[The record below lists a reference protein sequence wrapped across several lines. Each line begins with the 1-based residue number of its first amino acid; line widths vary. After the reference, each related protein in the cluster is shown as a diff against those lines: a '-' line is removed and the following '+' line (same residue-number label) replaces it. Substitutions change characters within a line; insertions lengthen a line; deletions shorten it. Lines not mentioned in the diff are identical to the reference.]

1 MRLCCWNLEMKKKI
15 LLLKALTKNKIKKC
29 ICNKKD
35 FKTLRQ
41 LLFIKIFLT
50 FKNFWNLKII
60 NFLFKN
66 FLLENSWTFP
76 YAAQNKNCWSKNWNS
91 IWNQLWDIFPIPH
104 SLFNQICPKH
114 WNIEQTKK
122 KIGKL
127 HASSIHWKYMK
138 NFPNSFSSFV
148 WLYLKLFLMVRKSEH
163 VPYSPK
169 FYLISLNSRIFLRAE
184 NFKGNLKLF
193 DYSQWENPLNSPKIL
208 YRI

>member
-1 MRLCCWNLEMKKKI
+1 MRLCCWNLEMKKTI

-122 KIGKL
+122 KL
-127 HASSIHWKYMK
+127 ESSMHLVYIENTW
-138 NFPNSFSSFV
+138 
-148 WLYLKLFLMVRKSEH
+148 
-163 VPYSPK
+163 
-169 FYLISLNSRIFLRAE
+169 RIFLTAFPHSFGFIW
-184 NFKGNLKLF
+184 NC
-193 DYSQWENPLNSPKIL
+193 S
-208 YRI
+208 